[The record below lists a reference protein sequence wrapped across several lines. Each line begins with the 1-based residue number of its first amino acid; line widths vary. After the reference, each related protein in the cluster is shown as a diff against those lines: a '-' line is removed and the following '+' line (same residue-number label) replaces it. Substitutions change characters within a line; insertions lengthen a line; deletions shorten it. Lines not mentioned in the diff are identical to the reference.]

1 MDRVHAN
8 KGACMNTLPLYC
20 IRLVKGSDY
29 ASHHDES
36 LAREEFTRS
45 QLQDVA
51 KSGVR
56 ARI

>member
-1 MDRVHAN
+1 
-8 KGACMNTLPLYC
+8 MNTLPLYC

-29 ASHHDES
+29 ASHPDES
-36 LAREEFTRS
+36 LAREEFTHS